1 MSTKNALITLTG
13 LAEAIACE
21 PTKSALEARDGIL
34 EASRTVITIANG
46 DQLQVAGDVLR
57 EVDAFLNRIEASRK
71 TVKDP
76 VIVIG
81 RQIDD
86 TAKELTLQLGDEKK
100 RLRDIIGKF
109 QAEQERLRAQAEKLA
124 REQEEKIRRETEAAL
139 AKAQENARSEKA
151 FEKKAAV
158 IEQNAIEDIVNV
170 RAAAAAVAVPKLAGF
185 QTREEIDVKI
195 IDITELWMHS
205 PECVELSPR
214 LAIIKAKAKA
224 GVELAGVEITRRKV
238 AVIGGGRG

>member
-1 MSTKNALITLTG
+1 MNPKNALITLTG

-21 PTKSALEARDGIL
+21 PTQSAIEARDGIL
-34 EASRTVITIANG
+34 AAARTVLTIADA

-57 EVDAFLNRIEASRK
+57 EIDSFLKRIEASRE
-71 TVKDP
+71 TVKAP
-76 VIVIG
+76 VLEVG

-86 TAKELTLQLGDEKK
+86 TAKTLTLELGDEKK

-109 QAEQERLRAQAEKLA
+109 QAEQERLRAQAERAA
-124 REQEEKIRRETEAAL
+124 REQEEKIRRETDAAL
-139 AKAQENARSEKA
+139 AKAQETARSEKA

-205 PECVELSPR
+205 PECVELSPK

-238 AVIGGGRG
+238 AVIGGAR

>member
-1 MSTKNALITLTG
+1 MNPKTAIITLSG
-13 LAEAIACE
+13 LADSIACE
-21 PTKSALEARDGIL
+21 PTASAIEARDGIL
-34 EASRTVITIANG
+34 AAARTVLAIA
-46 DQLQVAGDVLR
+46 DAEQLQVAGDVLR
-57 EVDAFLNRIEASRK
+57 EVDAFINRVEAGRK
-71 TVKDP
+71 TVKEP
-76 VIVIG
+76 VLTVG
-81 RQIDD
+81 RMIDD
-86 TAKELTLQLGDEKK
+86 TAKTLTLELGDEKK

-109 QAEQERLRAQAEKLA
+109 QAEQERLRAQAERAA

-139 AKAQENARSEKA
+139 AIAQASARTEKA

-185 QTREEIDVKI
+185 QTREEIEVKI
-195 IDITELWMHS
+195 IDLTELWMHS

-224 GVELAGVEITRRKV
+224 GIELAGVEIIRRKV
-238 AVIGGGRG
+238 AVIGGAR

>member
-1 MSTKNALITLTG
+1 MNPKNALITLTG

-21 PTKSALEARDGIL
+21 PTQSAIEARDGIL
-34 EASRTVITIANG
+34 AAAKTVITIADA
-46 DQLQVAGDVLR
+46 DQLQVSGDVLR
-57 EVDAFLNRIEASRK
+57 EIDSFLKRIEASRE
-71 TVKDP
+71 TVKAP
-76 VIVIG
+76 VLEVG

-86 TAKELTLQLGDEKK
+86 TAKTLTLELGDEKK

-109 QAEQERLRAQAEKLA
+109 QAEQERLRLKAEKLA
-124 REQEEKIRRETEAAL
+124 REEEEKIRRQAEADLAAAQ
-139 AKAQENARSEKA
+139 AKAKTEKA
-151 FEKKAAV
+151 FDKKAAV

-170 RAAAAAVAVPKLAGF
+170 RAAAAAVSVPKLAGF

-238 AVIGGGRG
+238 AVIGGAR

>member
-1 MSTKNALITLTG
+1 MNPKTALITISG
-13 LAEAIACE
+13 IADSIACE
-21 PTKSALEARDGIL
+21 PTQSAIEARDGIL
-34 EASRTVITIANG
+34 EASRTVLSIADG

-57 EVDAFLNRIEASRK
+57 EIDSFLNRIEASRK

-76 VIVIG
+76 IITVG
-81 RQIDD
+81 RLIDD
-86 TAKELTLQLGDEKK
+86 TAKTLTLELGDEKK

-109 QAEQERLRAQAEKLA
+109 QAEQERLRLKAEKLA
-124 REQEEKIRRETEAAL
+124 REEEEKIRRQAEADLAAAQ
-139 AKAQENARSEKA
+139 AKAKTEKA
-151 FEKKAAV
+151 FEKKASV

-170 RAAAAAVAVPKLAGF
+170 RAAVAAVAVPKLAGF

-238 AVIGGGRG
+238 AVIGGSR

>member
-21 PTKSALEARDGIL
+21 PTQSAIEARDGIL
-34 EASRTVITIANG
+34 AASRTVVTIADG

-57 EVDAFLNRIEASRK
+57 EIDSFLKRIEASRE
-71 TVKDP
+71 TVKAP
-76 VIVIG
+76 VLEVG

-86 TAKELTLQLGDEKK
+86 TAKTLTLELGDEKK

-109 QAEQERLRAQAEKLA
+109 QAEQERLRLKAEKLA
-124 REQEEKIRRETEAAL
+124 REEEEKIRRQAEADLAAAQ
-139 AKAQENARSEKA
+139 AKAKTEKA
-151 FEKKAAV
+151 FDKKAAV

-238 AVIGGGRG
+238 AVIGGAR

>member
-1 MSTKNALITLTG
+1 MNPKTALITISG
-13 LAEAIACE
+13 LAESIACE
-21 PTKSALEARDGIL
+21 PTQSAIEARDGIL
-34 EASRTVITIANG
+34 AAAKTVITIADA

-57 EVDAFLNRIEASRK
+57 EIDSFLKRIEASRE
-71 TVKDP
+71 TVKAP
-76 VIVIG
+76 VLEVG

-86 TAKELTLQLGDEKK
+86 TAKTLTLELGDEKK

-109 QAEQERLRAQAEKLA
+109 QAEQERLRAQAERAA

-185 QTREEIDVKI
+185 QT
-195 IDITELWMHS
+195 
-205 PECVELSPR
+205 P
-214 LAIIKAKAKA
+214 
-224 GVELAGVEITRRKV
+224 
-238 AVIGGGRG
+238 

>member
-1 MSTKNALITLTG
+1 MNPKNALITLTG

-21 PTKSALEARDGIL
+21 PTQSAIEARDGIL
-34 EASRTVITIANG
+34 AAAKTVITIADA

-57 EVDAFLNRIEASRK
+57 EIDSFLKRIEASRE
-71 TVKDP
+71 TVKAP
-76 VIVIG
+76 VLEVG

-86 TAKELTLQLGDEKK
+86 TAKTLTLELGDEKK

-109 QAEQERLRAQAEKLA
+109 QAEQERIRAQAERAA
-124 REQEEKIRRETEAAL
+124 REQEEKIRRETETAL

-170 RAAAAAVAVPKLAGF
+170 RAAAAAVSVPKLAGF

-238 AVIGGGRG
+238 AVIGGGR